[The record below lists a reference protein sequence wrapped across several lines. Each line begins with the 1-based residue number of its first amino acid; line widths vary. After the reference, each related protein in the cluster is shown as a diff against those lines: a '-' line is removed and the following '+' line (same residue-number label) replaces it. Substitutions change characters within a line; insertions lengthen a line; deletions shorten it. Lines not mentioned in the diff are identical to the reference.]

1 MQDRSIQNL
10 LNGYRAGTW
19 NVRQVICEVM
29 QDIRKTDE
37 HAAWITVLDD
47 AALEPYLTR
56 LETQSPDALPLYG
69 IPFAVKDNIDVAG
82 IPTTAACPDYRYLP
96 DTSAFVVDCLVA
108 AGAIPV
114 GKTNLDQFATGLVGT
129 RSPYGV
135 CRNAID
141 AEYVSGGSSSGS
153 AVSVALGQV
162 SFALGT
168 DTAGSGRVPASFNN
182 LVGLKPT
189 RGLLSSRGVVPAC
202 RSLDTISIFALT
214 TADAARVL
222 DIAAVHDAVDA
233 YARPMAIPR
242 LGRALIPETG
252 FHFGIPRTDQLEFFG
267 EPEYPRLFTDTV
279 ANLRALGGTAH
290 EIDFSPFLET
300 ARLLYEGPWV
310 AERYAAIETLIETHP
325 EALMDVTRTIIG
337 GARNLGA
344 VATFKAQYRLEALR
358 RTSESVWDDI
368 DFIVTPTA
376 ARMPTIA
383 EVQRDPL
390 GVNSQLGHYTNFMN
404 LLDLAAVAVPAG
416 WRSNQLPF
424 GVTLFAPAFR
434 DRELLPIADRLHRV
448 RSHSAGATEH
458 PLPPPQNWAQPTEH
472 VIKVAVCGAHLSGL
486 PLNHQLTERRGCL
499 LAVTETAP
507 EYRLFALPG
516 GPPHRPGLIRAP
528 GEGNAIAVEVWALP
542 ADRFGEFVDQ
552 IPAPLGI
559 GRILL
564 ANGEIVAGFLCEPHA
579 VINAR
584 EITSLGSWR
593 SFLDTTDMS
602 TLTN

>member
-10 LNGYRAGTW
+10 LDGYRAGTRDL
-19 NVRQVICEVM
+19 RQVIREVM
-29 QDIRKTDE
+29 EDIRQADD

-47 AALEPYLTR
+47 AALEPYLAR
-56 LETQSPDALPLYG
+56 LETLSPDALPLYG

-82 IPTTAACPDYRYLP
+82 IPTTAACPEYRYQP
-96 DTSAFVVDCLVA
+96 ETSAFVVECLVA

-129 RSPYGV
+129 RSPFGI

-141 AEYVSGGSSSGS
+141 PEYVSGGSSSGS

-182 LVGLKPT
+182 VVGLKPT

-202 RSLDTISIFALT
+202 RSLDTVSIFAWT

-222 DIAAVHDAVDA
+222 DIVAVHDAADA

-242 LGRALIPETG
+242 LGRAIIPETG
-252 FHFGIPRTDQLEFFG
+252 FRFGIPRADQLEFFG
-267 EPEYPRLFTDTV
+267 EPEYPGLFADSIASLV
-279 ANLRALGGTAH
+279 ALGGTAH
-290 EIDFSPFLET
+290 EIDFSSFLET
-300 ARLLYEGPWV
+300 AQLLYEGPWV
-310 AERYAAIETLIETHP
+310 AERYAAIEALIETHP
-325 EALMDVTRTIIG
+325 EALLDVTRTIIG
-337 GARNLGA
+337 GACNLTA
-344 VATFKAQYRLEALR
+344 VATFNAQYRLETLR
-358 RTSESVWDDI
+358 RTSESVWDSV

-383 EVQRDPL
+383 EVHGDPL
-390 GVNSQLGHYTNFMN
+390 GVNSQLGQYTNFMN

-416 WRSNQLPF
+416 WRSNHLPF

-434 DRELLPIADRLHRV
+434 DYELLPIADRLQRA
-448 RSHSAGATEH
+448 RSPLAGATGL
-458 PLPPPQNWAQPTEH
+458 PLPPPKHWAQPDEH
-472 VIKVAVCGAHLSGL
+472 IIKVAVCGAHLSGL

-499 LAVTETAP
+499 LEVTETAP

-516 GPPHRPGLIRAP
+516 GPPYRPGLIRAP
-528 GEGNAIAVEVWALP
+528 GEGTAIAVEVWALP
-542 ADRFGEFVDQ
+542 TDRFGDFVDQ
-552 IPAPLGI
+552 IPAPLSI
-559 GRILL
+559 GRIVL
-564 ANGEIVAGFLCEPHA
+564 ANGETVAGFLCEAHA
-579 VINAR
+579 VRHAQ
-584 EITSLGSWR
+584 EITALGSWR
-593 SFLDTTDMS
+593 HFLDQTDRS
-602 TLTN
+602 TLL